1 MKEKTLTIAALR
13 ARIRNP
19 SKRYQGIHQ
28 FRAGVDVNHFVPSY
42 QKFFPHKAS
51 LEDFHGTPFP
61 KHASQ
66 LFKTRTP
73 KSRVS
78 AIREIL
84 WSISRCLQFSSE
96 LKNFIS
102 RQERYQIAILEND
115 FDSAID
121 HLRHIENDFGKSI
134 WLYQNLIACAYT
146 STNDSEPSDAATSV
160 LEEVKCNGV
169 LHALLHFSRI
179 RIEGATLREKLR
191 AEIIDHISQS
201 GYESYFLA
209 KLLDATDSSELAVS
223 SLLFF
228 DAQASVIDHYTSL
241 LLALQAAVSAQM
253 IESSLF
259 SLIKHPLK
267 QLFKLMGDN
276 RFIGI
281 LAALG
286 DLIDADSIMHDT
298 ERAHAIESY
307 TTGNYEQCI
316 ILSNK
321 VLLADPLDIAIRVLN
336 NKAAVAIERR
346 PENTGGICGNLNDS
360 LFNLLSA
367 NDQFFRSAYALLQTT
382 DRFFDHNWAQYLRVA
397 VWHEL
402 GSEEPKRSQS
412 WMRDMY
418 VRDRYIT
425 PFMAIAMDDEHSE
438 NIVCHLEAKGKFPQ
452 TVNLVREI
460 LDCRESNRETISPRY
475 AKYRAREFLVRK
487 QYGLAA
493 ESYMVAAT
501 KTPQAAVRLR
511 ALGGASLAFMLD
523 GQYKVA
529 VETLLAAYLDCT
541 HAPTILPFKELADR
555 LHDSDSWP
563 NTISLGLLFSMAVQ
577 FDGNDDLGKL
587 RLSFERFCEMNS
599 IDSATQLVNRSDE
612 FGIKHVIAYLD
623 QVWQP
628 EVMRQTLLYTTPSE
642 IEEARI
648 EACQLLAR
656 IDPQRARIHKEELAS
671 RIKQQEISKATTLVE
686 QSKVYVDIDAIKRSL
701 RSRLKSS
708 YAQYKSAI
716 AQYDKPQSDI
726 LLKLQ
731 SVFDGMDKTTSLPT
745 ILSTLHLIDGQGLET
760 QSDVQFSAIF
770 QEITKEFL
778 TGDHGLN
785 AYLSTRV
792 RHGKLVDALRKSVMD
807 EHLVTARQDD
817 GSYVDNIHWLE
828 ELPTVGDH
836 TLAMNALVRF
846 SFRFDETLFCARDKK
861 IQIRTY
867 LDMKATDENSEG
879 LFLYQFSNLE
889 RRLMQSYDVEFKDF
903 DELVEKCVDS
913 LWEKTDLNLAEVRKY
928 VDGTLRNEIL
938 SHFDA
943 LTAEL
948 SHIYCGGTPSRLA
961 NAIARS
967 RTATQQALENVATW
981 FKRSEVYDRQDFDI
995 EFPSQISASMVN
1007 RTLSMPTPWS
1017 GPECQIEIADAKL
1030 PGRAL
1035 DSLVDI
1041 FYTLFENAA
1050 KYAEVESIPL
1060 RVKLNLCYQGG
1071 AFHCEARSEGK
1082 PPSSERLAM
1091 LRELKSSLDSKE
1103 SRRLAQSEGRSGFR
1117 KILLALSNPIYR
1129 VPSLDFMHET
1139 DGMFVVRFGFKIS
1152 EQS

>member
-1 MKEKTLTIAALR
+1 MQEKKLTITTLQAL
-13 ARIRNP
+13 IRN
-19 SKRYQGIHQ
+19 KDKHFQGIHR
-28 FRAGVDVNHFVPSY
+28 FRTGIELNRFVPSY
-42 QKFFPHKAS
+42 QKLFPHKAS
-51 LEDFHGTPFP
+51 LQNFHGSPFP
-61 KHASQ
+61 KHADQ
-66 LFKTRTP
+66 LFKSRTP
-73 KSRVS
+73 KIRVS
-78 AIREIL
+78 PIREIL
-84 WSISRCLQFSSE
+84 WAIARCLQFSSE
-96 LKNFIS
+96 LGKFTS
-102 RQERYQIAILEND
+102 KQEKYQIAIFENN
-115 FDSAID
+115 FNSATD
-121 HLRHIENDFGKSI
+121 HLLEIEKDFGKSI
-134 WLYQNLIACAYT
+134 WLYQNKIACAYT
-146 STNDSEPSDAATSV
+146 SPNESEPTDAATRV
-160 LEEVKCNGV
+160 LEEVKCNNV
-169 LHALLHFSRI
+169 LHALLHYARR

-191 AEIIDHISQS
+191 TEVFEQTGQS
-201 GYESYFLA
+201 VYGPYFLA

-241 LLALQAAVSAQM
+241 IIALQAAVSARM
-253 IESSLF
+253 IDASIIP
-259 SLIKHPLK
+259 LIRQPLK
-267 QLFKLMGDN
+267 QLFKSTGDK
-276 RFIGI
+276 RFVGI

-286 DLIDADSIMHDT
+286 DLVESDAEIGNVA
-298 ERAHAIESY
+298 RAQAIESY
-307 TTGNYEQCI
+307 TVGDYESCI
-316 ILSNK
+316 EISKK
-321 VLLADPLDIAIRVLN
+321 VLSENPLDISIRILK
-336 NKAAVAIERR
+336 NKAAVALEIQ

-367 NDQFFRSAYALLQTT
+367 NDQFFRSAYALLQTS
-382 DRFFDHNWAQYLRVA
+382 DRFFDHHWAQYLRFA

-402 GSEEPKRSQS
+402 GPEAPKRSQS

-418 VRDRYIT
+418 VRDKYIT
-425 PFMAIAMDDEHSE
+425 PFMAIALDDEYSN
-438 NIVCHLEAKGKFPQ
+438 NIVQHLEHKGSFPS
-452 TVNLVREI
+452 TINLVRAI
-460 LDCRESNRETISPRY
+460 LDCREGDCEINIPRY

-493 ESYMVAAT
+493 ESYIEAAQNT
-501 KTPQAAVRLR
+501 SQAAVRLR
-511 ALGGASLAFMLD
+511 ALGGASLAFMLNE
-523 GQYKVA
+523 QYKIA
-529 VETLLAAYLDCT
+529 VDTLLEAYLNCP
-541 HAPTILPFKELADR
+541 HAPTILPFQELADH
-555 LHDSDSWP
+555 LHDSDIWP
-563 NTISLGLLFSMAVQ
+563 NTINLALLFCMAVQ
-577 FDGNDDLGKL
+577 FDENDDLGRL
-587 RLSFERFCEMNS
+587 RLSFERFCEANS
-599 IDSATQLVNRSDE
+599 INSPNQLVDRLSE
-612 FGIKHVIAYLD
+612 FGEKHVIAYLD

-628 EVMRQTLLYTTPSE
+628 EVMRQTLLYVTPAE

-648 EACQLLAR
+648 EACQLLAK
-656 IDPQRARIHKEELAS
+656 IDNQRARIHKEELAS

-701 RSRLKSS
+701 RTRLKSS

-716 AQYDKPQSDI
+716 AQYEKPHSEL
-726 LLKLQ
+726 LLKIQ
-731 SVFDGMDKTTSLPT
+731 SLFDGMDRTTSLST
-745 ILSTLHLIDGQGLET
+745 ILSTMHLIDGQGLET

-817 GSYVDNIHWLE
+817 GSYVNNTYWTEDFSS
-828 ELPTVGDH
+828 VDDH
-836 TLAMNALVRF
+836 TLAMDALVQF
-846 SFRFDETLFCARDKK
+846 SFNFDETLFNARDKK

-867 LDMKATDENSEG
+867 LDMKPADENSEG

-913 LWEKTDLNLAEVRKY
+913 LWEKTDLNLEEVRNY

-938 SHFDA
+938 SHFDN
-943 LTAEL
+943 LTVAL
-948 SHIYCGGTPSRLA
+948 SHIGHSGTPSRLA

-967 RTATQQALENVATW
+967 RTATQQALDNVATW
-981 FKRSEVYDRQDFDI
+981 FRRSEVYDRQDFDI

-1007 RTLSMPTPWS
+1007 RTLSMPSPWI
-1017 GPECQIEIADAKL
+1017 GPECQVEIMDAKL

-1050 KYAEVESIPL
+1050 KYADQESIPL
-1060 RVKLNLCYQGG
+1060 RVKLKMRYHGG
-1071 AFHCEARSEGK
+1071 DFQCEAYSEGK
-1082 PPSSERLAM
+1082 PPSIERLAM

-1117 KILLALSNPIYR
+1117 KILLALNSPIYR
-1129 VPSLDFMHET
+1129 SSSLDFTHET

-1152 EQS
+1152 EQP